1 MAKIKDTDVFLISRD
16 GANYKA
22 ESRVVSSKLRDTDYM
37 VVLRGSTHY
46 KVLGQDI
53 KSDLNPPGV
62 QPQPSDVTSPG
73 FVGGTGTQGDPYIM
87 ETAVTAPYGTNAE
100 SAWPININGQRGELV
115 NIVDTN
121 TSIHGSR
128 FDQYLGAIP
137 ESGTYSTYLYFTDTP
152 NSTQDITYTA
162 LFLLG
167 GVYIQWSVDVLEGV
181 PAVASRVTIKKK
193 AGQGT
198 GVSDRTYEL
207 EATLTNEGVPVATNL
222 VNWKI
227 TGNLVQDLDVG
238 AITATGASVK
248 QLFNNRS
255 IDNLSD
261 WTQGTENGFDP
272 NNLFGQPGGFSN
284 MSINALLNGRAATY
298 SGPDSGTSV
307 QLKVVYNI
315 SKWSE
320 PLPFD
325 LELRYRR
332 DSGNDASTDLQGFYN
347 RDPGSTGWRYMWL
360 VANIASQWHWG
371 SGIPKDSYGWTQQ
384 FRNSQGKGN
393 AYFDG
398 MRIAATGEQIYDGN
412 VNTTQLDLVEGA
424 DFPSVVVGDTVK
436 GGTSAA
442 TGIIMSKTA
451 GRVEVYTV
459 SGTFLNGEQILME
472 KRISSS
478 SLWVVTDNAGGVTDL
493 TASSTNNPI
502 LSTGN
507 LTRSMEVVFPNTL
520 PNGMTYNEAIPNGT
534 LSDITYTAKNARGSD
549 SVTTVD
555 FDTWA
560 GGS

>member
-152 NSTQDITYTA
+152 FSTQDITYTA

-167 GVYIQWSVDVLEGV
+167 GVYIQWSVDVLEGLTPV
-181 PAVASRVTIKKK
+181 AVNVTINKK

-207 EATLTNEGVPVATNL
+207 TATLTDDGVPVATNL

-227 TGNLVQDLDVG
+227 TGNLVQELDIG
-238 AITATGASVK
+238 AITTTGASTK
-248 QLFNNRS
+248 QLFSNRS
-255 IDNLSD
+255 INNLSD
-261 WTQGTENGFDP
+261 WDGVHNGHNP
-272 NNLFGQPGGFSN
+272 NINPGGQANSD
-284 MSINALLNGRAATY
+284 MNAILNGRSTTY
-298 SGPDSGTSV
+298 SGPSSGNTV
-307 QLKVVYNI
+307 QRPTVWSI

-320 PLPFD
+320 PLPLD
-325 LELRYRR
+325 LEIRVRR
-332 DSGNDASTDLQGFYN
+332 DTRIDNDSIWLQWFNNYTTGNTPWKYSWPG
-347 RDPGSTGWRYMWL
+347 DPSDPTVFSWSRSFLKG
-360 VANIASQWHWG
+360 
-371 SGIPKDSYGWTQQ
+371 SYGFAIQYLASDQ
-384 FRNSQGKGN
+384 AGN

-398 MRIAATGEQIYDGN
+398 MRILSTGEQIYDGN
-412 VNTTQLDLVEGA
+412 VNTTQLNLVEGA
-424 DFPSVVVGDTVK
+424 DFSSVAVTDTVK
-436 GGTSAA
+436 GKTSGA
-442 TGIIMSKTA
+442 TGTILSKAA
-451 GRVEVYTV
+451 GQVEVYTT
-459 SGTFLNGEQILME
+459 SGTFLNGEPLVMD
-472 KRISSS
+472 KRMASS
-478 SLWVVTDNAGGVTDL
+478 SLWVVTNNAGGVTDL
-493 TASSTNNPI
+493 TASSTNNAI
-502 LSTGN
+502 LSTGS
-507 LTRSMEVVFPNTL
+507 LTRSMEVAFPTTL
-520 PNGMTYNEAIPNGT
+520 PNGMTYNDAIPSGT
-534 LSDITYTAKNARGSD
+534 LTDITYTATNVKGND
-549 SVTTVD
+549 SVITTD

-560 GGS
+560 GA